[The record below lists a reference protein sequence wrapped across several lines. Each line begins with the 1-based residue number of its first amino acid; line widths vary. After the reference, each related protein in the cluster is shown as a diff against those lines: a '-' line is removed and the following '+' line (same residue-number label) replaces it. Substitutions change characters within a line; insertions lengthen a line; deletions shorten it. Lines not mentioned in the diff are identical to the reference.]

1 MGRDRLWAHV
11 VGERPRWI
19 PVAFAVGVAA
29 AVGLELFLAVLGT
42 GPGFAV
48 LTVIAYLVGAAALTH
63 LVLRWSGG
71 VVTAWAAAFPS
82 MYAFAWRFF
91 SYVGMP
97 PPDLGRFLPPAVA
110 LTLGV
115 GTALYVLGITVGRLL
130 RRSGVSP
137 ASENPAEDGVAG
149 AVRRNRRAVLVGS
162 VGGALTLTAGVGHAL
177 GWWCRAEPATCHV
190 ENELPRA
197 VDAGVTVR
205 RAGETVFTASPSL
218 GPAEDTQA
226 GSATATPDD
235 ARFEEA
241 VPLGCSFPATVTVSV
256 EADGRSATETVTFP
270 EPDLSRSETLFG
282 SVLHVRVTDGD
293 TEIEANYSIAIA

>member
-1 MGRDRLWAHV
+1 MDRNWLRAHV
-11 VGERPRWI
+11 VGERPKLI
-19 PVAFAVGVAA
+19 PAAFAVGVVA
-29 AVGLELFLAVLGT
+29 AVAFELFLAVLGT

-48 LTVIAYLVGAAALTH
+48 LTVIAYLVGAAALIR

-82 MYAFAWRFF
+82 MYAFAWRLF

-115 GTALYVLGITVGRLL
+115 GTALYVLGTAVGWML
-130 RRSGVSP
+130 RRSGLSP
-137 ASENPAEDGVAG
+137 ASENPAEEGVAG

-162 VGGALTLTAGVGHAL
+162 VGGVLTLTAGVGHAL
-177 GWWCRAEPATCHV
+177 GWWCQAEPATCHV
-190 ENELPRA
+190 DNELPSA
-197 VDAGVTVR
+197 VDARVTVR
-205 RAGETVFTASPSL
+205 RADETVFTASPSL

-226 GSATATPDD
+226 GSADATPDD

-241 VPLGCSFPATVTVSV
+241 VPLGCSFPATVTVAV
-256 EADGRSATETVTFP
+256 EADDRSATETVTFP
-270 EPDLSRSETLFG
+270 EPDLSRSESLFG
-282 SVLHVRVTDGD
+282 SVLHIRVTDGD
-293 TEIEANYSIAIA
+293 IEIEANYSIAIA